1 MKLFNF
7 LIRLLENPSS
17 GHSKFLS
24 RQFWGA
30 FKLFKNILCWHGLLA
45 DKILVELA
53 INALLCRYLVIG
65 LTITPDPNDVLT
77 KCRFIT
83 AVLPSDW
90 IKAGLYQ
97 NELKRFTHFLVNLA
111 LTAKQGP
118 DFVREVSQLVL
129 FLGEKEECAKLNKNF
144 KLS

>member
-1 MKLFNF
+1 M
-7 LIRLLENPSS
+7 
-17 GHSKFLS
+17 
-24 RQFWGA
+24 
-30 FKLFKNILCWHGLLA
+30 
-45 DKILVELA
+45 ELA

-65 LTITPDPNDVLT
+65 LTISPDPNDVLT